1 MLKYKIK
8 HHGLSNNVQLD
19 LKTGHHAAIR
29 ILDGGGGVVGSTT
42 EEPGNDVRNLRDGDD
57 EGLPTTVC
65 PGVQGGGAL
74 LGKVDFSRLGSSKQL
89 HTKQQWMIPSK
100 NQGKAE
106 VKVDFSKLGSS
117 KQLHTKQQWMIPSKN
132 QGKADV
138 KVDFNKLG
146 SSKQL

>member
-29 ILDGGGGVVGSTT
+29 ILDGGGGVVGSTAQ
-42 EEPGNDVRNLRDGDD
+42 EPGNDVRNLRDGDD

-74 LGKVDFSRLGSSKQL
+74 LGKVGRTEIVRDHAQ
-89 HTKQQWMIPSK
+89 
-100 NQGKAE
+100 NQINIVGTE
-106 VKVDFSKLGSS
+106 
-117 KQLHTKQQWMIPSKN
+117 H
-132 QGKADV
+132 
-138 KVDFNKLG
+138 
-146 SSKQL
+146 